1 MARRLNRK
9 PPTEEER
16 DARRKADRERIE
28 QAARELLTTEGWRR
42 WIKVRA
48 SNGLSRY
55 SVSNQMLIAL
65 DCWSR
70 GITPTYVAG
79 FRAFLDLNRCV
90 RKGEKAIRILAPV
103 TVKQRDANGEE
114 TGEKKVFFRTV
125 PVFDVSMTDP
135 LPGKEPVPLAPP
147 SQPITGDSHH
157 HLIAPL
163 VAHAAALGYTVEF
176 RQLPDDGPA
185 GWCDAKHKQIVVATG
200 PANRQVR
207 TLTHEIAHG
216 HGLGYSELGRE
227 RCEVL
232 VDCVT
237 YCVLGAL
244 GLDVSGESIP
254 YVAGWGEDGALDA
267 IREYAQTIDTIARR
281 IEDALDVRSEQPT
294 DAITPDPLAA

>member
-1 MARRLNRK
+1 MARRPNRK

-28 QAARELLTTEGWRR
+28 QAARELLTTEGWQR

-48 SNGLSRY
+48 TNGLSRY
-55 SVSNQMLIAL
+55 SASNQMLISL

-103 TVKQRDANGEE
+103 TVKQRDVNGEE
-114 TGEKKVFFRTV
+114 TGEKVFFRTV

-135 LPGKEPVPLAPP
+135 LPGKEPVRLAPP

-163 VAHAAALGYTVEF
+163 VAHAAELGYTVEF

-185 GWCDAKHKQIVVATG
+185 GWCDPTSKQIVVATG

-216 HGLGYSELGRE
+216 HGLGYAELGRE

-237 YCVLGAL
+237 YCVLGAV

-281 IEDALDVRSEQPT
+281 IEDALDVRSAPAT
-294 DAITPDPLAA
+294 GAIAPDPLAA